1 MSLKEVICPVC
12 GKRFIPAPM
21 HVFKTPTG
29 SRYICTYSC
38 VLERE
43 RRAKEK
49 MKKARER
56 RMKKNANE
64 PV

>member
-12 GKRFIPAPM
+12 GKSFIPAPM

-29 SRYICTYSC
+29 SYICAYSC

-43 RRAKEK
+43 RRVKKK
-49 MKKARER
+49 MEKARER
-56 RMKKNANE
+56 RLKNAKGSA
-64 PV
+64 